1 MLNRVVKEPSRSRQ
15 SGFEGGRTFQAEGI
29 LSSVKAFRLK
39 HAGAAQRLSGTPA
52 GRKESSEAQSKRKS
66 RPR

>member
-1 MLNRVVKEPSRSRQ
+1 MLNRVVKEPSCSRQ
-15 SGFEGGRTFQAEGI
+15 SGFEGGRTFQAEG
-29 LSSVKAFRLK
+29 LFSSVKAFRLK
-39 HAGAAQRLSGTPA
+39 HAGAAQRLSGKPA